1 MVNVV
6 GASAFRGR
14 EPVHFRIHLSQTFMF
29 ALSPVLNRWIY
40 PQGSDSSKRG
50 LSALSGGVYQGDFAA
65 EQPMDLPSE
74 IWTLIFQEASL
85 RRRDLYAVLMSCRFF
100 NQLIIPVLL
109 YNFSGTSPSSLAAGE
124 VDMTSDMVPMLNLA
138 AHLPFIGRLTLT
150 FDIRGESKAPTEL
163 LALKT
168 LVSRTSFLVDLRL
181 NFLGDLLSAY
191 KSDLTPLAPQ
201 RAMTESFCDLLSAI
215 PDNTDDPVV
224 FVSTEV
230 FTCRASDIRG
240 WQLNK
245 YMFTDAGTGGGLL
258 GLLSGMQAYIRPQAR
273 NPLRT
278 KTSVKQHNGLHAA
291 VFPFISIS
299 SVHIQRLPG
308 PFSAE
313 LSSWTLVHLNAGSPH
328 WPNALNL
335 SAPLAGEEWAA
346 ILPLLAFPKL
356 PLVRMDLPRGDGI
369 PNIPAPV
376 LDAFLGRHPHITRM
390 YYYPDPST
398 FHDAPAF
405 PYTSLPRMRNITTT
419 ARGALHLFHSPE
431 DAFPNLFIVC
441 INGVNDPGVIT
452 EAFRLL
458 ARHGGSNKLI
468 LEVSSG
474 SWMDKPSSADAA
486 VVSTLHH
493 VDTVILSGFTDLV
506 DGDVILAWIRL
517 FPALRRVGLQSCL
530 HDAVGLEGQKDFPRR
545 AREALPRSIE
555 LISS

>member
-1 MVNVV
+1 
-6 GASAFRGR
+6 
-14 EPVHFRIHLSQTFMF
+14 MF
-29 ALSPVLNRWIY
+29 ALSPVLNRWIH
-40 PQGSDSSKRG
+40 PQGSHGALQSSNRA
-50 LSALSGGVYQGDFAA
+50 LSAQVFSSTKSNKLVDQEDVAA

-74 IWTLIFQEASL
+74 IWTLIFREASL

-100 NQLIIPVLL
+100 NQLVIPVLL
-109 YNFSGTSPSSLAAGE
+109 YNFSGTSPSGLAAGE
-124 VDMTSDMVPMLNLA
+124 VDMTSDMVSMLNLA
-138 AHLPFIGRLTLT
+138 THLPFIGRLALT
-150 FDIRGESKAPTEL
+150 FDIHGDSKAPREL

-168 LVSRTSFLVDLRL
+168 LISRASSLVDLRL

-201 RAMTESFCDLLSAI
+201 RAMTESFCSLLSAI
-215 PDNTDDPVV
+215 PHNADDPVV

-230 FTCRASDIRG
+230 FTSRASDIRG
-240 WQLNK
+240 WQLDK
-245 YMFTDAGTGGGLL
+245 YMFTDGRTGGGLF
-258 GLLSGMQAYIRPQAR
+258 GLLSGMQAYIRPQPK
-273 NPLRT
+273 NPLRN

-291 VFPFISIS
+291 AFPFISIS

-313 LSSWTLVHLNAGSPH
+313 HSSWTLVHLNAGSSH

-335 SAPLAGEEWAA
+335 SAPLVGDEWAA

-356 PLVRMDLPRGDGI
+356 PLIRMDPPRGDGI
-369 PNIPAPV
+369 PNVPAPV
-376 LDAFLGRHPHITRM
+376 LDAFLGRHPLISRM
-390 YYYPDPST
+390 YYYPDPRT
-398 FHDAPAF
+398 LHDAPPF
-405 PYTSLPRMRNITTT
+405 PHNSLPRMRNITTT

-441 INGVNDPGVIT
+441 INGANDPGLIT
-452 EAFRLL
+452 DALRLL

-474 SWMDKPSSADAA
+474 SWMNKPSAAEAA
-486 VVSTLHH
+486 VMSTLHH
-493 VDTVILSGFTDLV
+493 VDTVILSGFTDFV
-506 DGDVILAWIRL
+506 EGDAILAWIRL

-530 HDAVGLEGQKDFPRR
+530 HTDLGLEGQKDFPRR
-545 AREALPRSIE
+545 AREVLPQSIE